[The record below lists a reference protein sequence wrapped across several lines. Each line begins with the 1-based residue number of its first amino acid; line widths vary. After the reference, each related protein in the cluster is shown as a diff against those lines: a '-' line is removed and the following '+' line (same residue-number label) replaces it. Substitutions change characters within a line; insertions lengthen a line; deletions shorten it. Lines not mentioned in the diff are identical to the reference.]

1 MEEDRRQVSW
11 EDYHWLEEK
20 CEDLRENNFK
30 KDCQLQDIVELIKN
44 NDIAG
49 AMEYLVSEGLC

>member
-11 EDYHWLEEK
+11 EDYHWLQER
-20 CEDLRENNFK
+20 CEDLKKNNIHK
-30 KDCQLQDIVELIKN
+30 ECQLLDLAEYIKN

-49 AMEYLVSEGLC
+49 AMEYLVSEGIC